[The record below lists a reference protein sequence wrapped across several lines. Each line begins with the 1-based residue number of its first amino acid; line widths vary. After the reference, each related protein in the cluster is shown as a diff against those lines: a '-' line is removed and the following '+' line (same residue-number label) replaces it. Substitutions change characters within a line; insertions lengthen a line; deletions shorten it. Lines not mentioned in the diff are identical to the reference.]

1 MTVETIKKILK
12 TPLTMLTMSER
23 GQPPRQRDPTL
34 QDAAIGQSM
43 HTTTIDKLHG
53 HACIVHQARWVI
65 QPRGCDV
72 HSRVIETLV
81 VRVPLLVGFAGVG
94 STVVPWAATPLQWPS
109 SAATPL
115 AVLCTLIGEE
125 RVL

>member
-1 MTVETIKKILK
+1 M
-12 TPLTMLTMSER
+12 
-23 GQPPRQRDPTL
+23 
-34 QDAAIGQSM
+34 
-43 HTTTIDKLHG
+43 
-53 HACIVHQARWVI
+53 
-65 QPRGCDV
+65 
-72 HSRVIETLV
+72 

-125 RVL
+125 LVLQLKLDFFFDMGHERNVLCDKNET